1 MLAGYLLQ
9 AIERQSDTLA
19 DALVRDLTTNDRTP
33 SFRRLPADEL
43 KARAQSIYGRIADW
57 LGGGTDAETEATFE
71 ALGRQRFEEAIPLEE
86 LVFALLLT
94 KAHLQQRVASPGEVA
109 SAIEL
114 HYENDLHA
122 MIGRFFDRAVHATV
136 RGYEEAR
143 RAPPAPQPPR
153 QAWARFDFETS
164 ANVGA
169 WMP

>member
-1 MLAGYLLQ
+1 MLAGYLLH

-33 SFRRLPADEL
+33 AFRRLPADEL
-43 KARAQSIYGRIADW
+43 RARAHSLYSHIADW
-57 LGGGTDAETEATFE
+57 LGGGTDAGTEAAFE
-71 ALGRQRFEEAIPLEE
+71 ALGRQRFEEGIPLEE

-94 KAHLQQRVASPGEVA
+94 KAHLRDRVASPGEVA

-136 RGYEEAR
+136 RGYEQAR
-143 RAPPAPQPPR
+143 RTPPSPHPR
-153 QAWARFDFETS
+153 QAWARFDFQTS

>member
-19 DALVRDLTTNDRTP
+19 DALVRDLHTNDRTP
-33 SFRRLPADEL
+33 SFRQLPADEL
-43 KARAQSIYGRIADW
+43 RARAQTLYGRITDW
-57 LGGGTDAETEATFE
+57 LGGTTDAESEATFE
-71 ALGRQRFEEAIPLEE
+71 ALGRQRFAEGIPLEE

-94 KAHLQQRVASPGEVA
+94 KAHLRDRVATPGEVA

-122 MIGRFFDRAVHATV
+122 MVGRFFDRAVHATV
-136 RGYEEAR
+136 RGYEQAR
-143 RAPPAPQPPR
+143 RTPPAPQPR

>member
-19 DALVRDLTTNDRTP
+19 DALVRDLTTNAQTP
-33 SFRRLPADEL
+33 SFRRLPADAL
-43 KARAQSIYGRIADW
+43 RARAQGIYAHIADW
-57 LGGGTDAETEATFE
+57 LGSGNEALIDATFT
-71 ALGRQRFEEAIPLEE
+71 ALGRERFHEGIPLEE
-86 LVFALLLT
+86 LVYALQLT
-94 KAHLQQRVASPGEVA
+94 KAHLRDRVASPGEVA

-122 MIGRFFDRAVHATV
+122 MIGRFFDRALHATV

-143 RAPPAPQPPR
+143 RAPPAPQAR